1 MHKDKVEL
9 SQVESSRDMHKV
21 ESGRVKILQVLLM
34 AYIVGSSRDRVEF
47 HKLVENSPVL
57 FDLNRIE

>member
-1 MHKDKVEL
+1 
-9 SQVESSRDMHKV
+9 
-21 ESGRVKILQVLLM
+21 M
-34 AYIVGSSRDRVEF
+34 ALKVGSSRDRVEF